1 MVTETNTD
9 WLDTEAR
16 RVRAA
21 FGNVVER
28 RREAKGMSQRSFA
41 RVAGISCSHLR
52 SIEEGKVSPTL
63 VTVWKIS
70 GVLEVEAEALVV
82 ETRELASNRQA
93 LKKRLELAQRR
104 KDAGEPREDA
114 D

>member
-1 MVTETNTD
+1 MDTETNSD

-21 FGNVVER
+21 FGSVVEQ
-28 RREAKGMSQRSFA
+28 RREAKDMSQRSFA

-52 SIEEGKVSPTL
+52 KIEAGEVSPTL

-70 GVLEVEAEALVV
+70 GVLEVDAEVLVV
-82 ETRELASNRQA
+82 ETRDLAGNRHA
-93 LKKRLELAQRR
+93 LKKRLELAQRQEG
-104 KDAGEPREDA
+104 A
-114 D
+114 